1 MSARVVECVK
11 YEESK
16 LDEYL
21 LSDSILGHKTV
32 HVIIAWL
39 IPRSVA
45 DEVAEGL
52 QNAP

>member
-1 MSARVVECVK
+1 M
-11 YEESK
+11 

-21 LSDSILGHKTV
+21 LLDSNLGHKLTV

-39 IPRSVA
+39 VGQVAHEVA
-45 DEVAEGL
+45 DGL